1 MNTGQ
6 SSVAQS
12 RSSFDSSSL
21 ITLKDRKA
29 SGTAT
34 DDSLSKKQDNSALK
48 AKNGSTSPSKDPSKM
63 NSKEN
68 SIYGNQKITPFTAEE
83 LKINKN
89 PMIAN
94 KEQLL
99 HEV

>member
-1 MNTGQ
+1 VNGGQ
-6 SSVAQS
+6 SSIAQS
-12 RSSFDSSSL
+12 RDTFSSL
-21 ITLKDRKA
+21 ISLKDRKA

-48 AKNGSTSPSKDPSKM
+48 AINGSTSPSKDPSKT

-68 SIYGNQKITPFTAEE
+68 SIYGNQKHTPFNAEE